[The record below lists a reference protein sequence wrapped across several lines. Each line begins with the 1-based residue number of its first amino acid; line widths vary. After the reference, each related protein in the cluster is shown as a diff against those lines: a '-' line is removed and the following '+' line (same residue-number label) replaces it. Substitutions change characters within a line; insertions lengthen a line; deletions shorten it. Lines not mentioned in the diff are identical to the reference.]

1 MVTTISKMVYL
12 WDINYMAKKKK
23 NLKKYILITGGSG
36 FIGSAITK
44 YLVQRKNKV
53 IVFDNNSRG
62 KLVRLKE
69 VKNKIKFIKGDIR
82 NRKKLLS
89 IRDQV
94 DTVIHL
100 AYVNGTKFF
109 YRKPFEILD
118 IAVNGLINI
127 LDFCK
132 KKKVKNFYLA
142 SSSEVYQNPF
152 KIPTNEEEM
161 LKIPSIYN
169 PRYSYG
175 GGKIISELYGLHFAK
190 KFLKKFIIFRPHNVY
205 GKDMGNDH
213 VIPEFI
219 NRLKKLRNKE
229 KFLIYGTG
237 KEVRSFIYIDDF
249 VHGFDKIFKRGKN
262 QEIYNIGTNDKI
274 TISKLAK
281 LIAKVLRKNIKFKKR
296 KGLKGSPS
304 IRCPDIK
311 KIKKLGFKHNISLKN
326 GIKKILN

>member
-1 MVTTISKMVYL
+1 MVYL